1 MSEKFYYKQNKH
13 TSTPKKRVG

>member
-1 MSEKFYYKQNKH
+1 MSEKFYYKENKH